1 MHLKILLQ
9 NWGQELKNNL
19 QPGRAF
25 QMNGSNKD
33 NLFPPVR
40 AGTQKD
46 RRRGQAGQVLI
57 ESLLLMVLSVGLLG
71 VTLQYF
77 RDTQTFSRITNAVW
91 AGVAQMAE
99 YGNWPGASTPVHPNS
114 SIRARLRDPQ

>member
-1 MHLKILLQ
+1 
-9 NWGQELKNNL
+9 
-19 QPGRAF
+19 
-25 QMNGSNKD
+25 MNGNNKD

-46 RRRGQAGQVLI
+46 RRRGQSGQVLI

-77 RDTQTFSRITNAVW
+77 RSTQTFGRITNAVW

-99 YGNWPGASTPVHPNS
+99 YGNWPGAGAPVHPNS
-114 SIRARLRDPQ
+114 SIRTRLRDPR